1 MTRTTPILAAAFATL
16 FAVGAMA
23 QEEFSESK
31 LEAFVAAASQLT
43 TIRESLAAQLQTV
56 EDPREQQALVAEA
69 NENMAETVEQ
79 APGITVDEYNAIVVA
94 ANDDP
99 ELAERINELLM
110 SN

>member
-1 MTRTTPILAAAFATL
+1 
-16 FAVGAMA
+16 
-23 QEEFSESK
+23 
-31 LEAFVAAASQLT
+31 
-43 TIRESLAAQLQTV
+43 
-56 EDPREQQALVAEA
+56 
-69 NENMAETVEQ
+69 MAETVEQ